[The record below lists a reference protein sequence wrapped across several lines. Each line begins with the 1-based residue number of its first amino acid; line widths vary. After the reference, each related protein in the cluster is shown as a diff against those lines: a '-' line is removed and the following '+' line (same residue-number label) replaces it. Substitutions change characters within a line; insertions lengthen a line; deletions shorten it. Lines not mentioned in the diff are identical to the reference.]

1 MKKLNKNQKIVILVI
16 VIIIIIISISYY
28 SYTKE
33 NIEYEEL
40 SVINQTNTVNSEKTE
55 KEINKIKVHISGA
68 VEKEGVIELESNSR
82 IADLIEKAGGIKQN
96 AYMKEVNLA
105 SKLEDGEKVYIPTKE
120 EYEKDKKQETATN
133 MVISNKQ
140 ELVTGNKQSSNKINI
155 NTATQEQLDNLPG
168 VGASTAQKII
178 NYRKENGKFKKKEDL
193 KNVSGIG
200 DSKYNQLKDLIE
212 I

>member
-1 MKKLNKNQKIVILVI
+1 MKKLNKNQKILILVI
-16 VIIIIIISISYY
+16 VIIIIISISYY

-40 SVINQTNTVNSEKTE
+40 SVINQTNTENSEETE
-55 KEINKIKVHISGA
+55 KEISKIKVHISGA

>member
-16 VIIIIIISISYY
+16 VIIIIISISYY

-40 SVINQTNTVNSEKTE
+40 SVINQTNTVNSEETE

-133 MVISNKQ
+133 MVISKKQ

>member
-16 VIIIIIISISYY
+16 VIIIIISISYY

-155 NTATQEQLDNLPG
+155 NTATQELLDNLPG

>member
-16 VIIIIIISISYY
+16 VIIIIISISYY

-40 SVINQTNTVNSEKTE
+40 SVINQTNTVNSEETE

-133 MVISNKQ
+133 IVISNKQ

>member
-1 MKKLNKNQKIVILVI
+1 MKKLNKNQKILIVVI
-16 VIIIIIISISYY
+16 VIIIIISISYY

-40 SVINQTNTVNSEKTE
+40 SVINQINTENSEETE
-55 KEINKIKVHISGA
+55 KEISKIKVHISGA

>member
-1 MKKLNKNQKIVILVI
+1 M
-16 VIIIIIISISYY
+16 
-28 SYTKE
+28 
-33 NIEYEEL
+33 
-40 SVINQTNTVNSEKTE
+40 NSEKTE

>member
-1 MKKLNKNQKIVILVI
+1 MKKLNKNQKILIVVI
-16 VIIIIIISISYY
+16 VIIIIISISYY

-40 SVINQTNTVNSEKTE
+40 SVINQTNTVNSEETE
-55 KEINKIKVHISGA
+55 KEISKIKVHISGA

-82 IADLIEKAGGIKQN
+82 IADLIEKAGGTKQN

-133 MVISNKQ
+133 IVTSNKQ
-140 ELVTGNKQSSNKINI
+140 ELVAGNKQSSSKINI

>member
-1 MKKLNKNQKIVILVI
+1 MKKLNKNQKILILVI
-16 VIIIIIISISYY
+16 VIIIIISISYY

-40 SVINQTNTVNSEKTE
+40 SVINQTNTKNSEETE
-55 KEINKIKVHISGA
+55 NEINKIKVHISGA

-120 EYEKDKKQETATN
+120 EYEKDQKQETATN
-133 MVISNKQ
+133 MVTSNKQ
-140 ELVTGNKQSSNKINI
+140 ELMTGNKQSSSKINI